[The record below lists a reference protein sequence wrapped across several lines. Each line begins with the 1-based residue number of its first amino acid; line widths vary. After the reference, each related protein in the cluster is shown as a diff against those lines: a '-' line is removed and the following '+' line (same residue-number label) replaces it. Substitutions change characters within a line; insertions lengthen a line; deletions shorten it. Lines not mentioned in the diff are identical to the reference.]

1 MTGPQAVDASPP
13 EENSAGA
20 ARDSTAKE
28 PSNADCNSAAAAGEA
43 GPNKDSEASNTKAAE
58 PGTEENANGAESS
71 NIWPA
76 SDLPSE
82 DNSTDRE
89 VGEVLNIL
97 DLPDETKKWLKKEYK
112 TLKRFEEF
120 IQMTS
125 EKVKD
130 MQQPTEKKA
139 RFKQDERETLILRR
153 RWMEKNRNDGQEV
166 EWEDYKCE
174 ELQYLCS

>member
-1 MTGPQAVDASPP
+1 MLLLRKRTQLGQLEIAQRKNLRMRIATQLRLLVRPVQIRTVKLATQRRLNLGQKRMPM
-13 EENSAGA
+13 
-20 ARDSTAKE
+20 
-28 PSNADCNSAAAAGEA
+28 
-43 GPNKDSEASNTKAAE
+43 
-58 PGTEENANGAESS
+58 
-71 NIWPA
+71 A